1 MYRNL
6 VLLFDGIGEV
16 IGEKTLGKDPVITER
31 YLRMRKH
38 FQEVIEKELNEFPRR
53 SEEEENHVKEWIDKY
68 LYDCC
73 MYERWKPYMEVEA
86 AVPYSIGLITALAC
100 LQGIRIEDG
109 IRLIVSSY
117 FYSKGKGEKEM
128 MLMMVAGFEKREIA
142 AMIEQARETG
152 NVFQAAELG
161 DIYMLLS
168 GLKDSMEK
176 LYPVFIEN
184 GAMKTAKLPAPVAY
198 HTPLAKKHIQEFESC
213 VRDIEVKDI
222 RIPICSIYSNQMLC
236 RKEQLQRELVINLYR
251 KMNAAGCIEA
261 IMQKRERIFFEIGAG
276 KSLYK
281 IYRSIN
287 GEINILKNLREG
299 N

>member
-1 MYRNL
+1 MVFNRDYKIKKEACYACPIGCSKKYQ
-6 VLLFDGIGEV
+6 VKDGKYKGLT
-16 IGEKTLGKDPVITER
+16 GSR
-31 YLRMRKH
+31 
-38 FQEVIEKELNEFPRR
+38 IEFG
-53 SEEEENHVKEWIDKY
+53 
-68 LYDCC
+68 
-73 MYERWKPYMEVEA
+73 A
-86 AVPYSIGLITALAC
+86 ASIGPMTGVFDWPGVLHMKLLC
-100 LQGIRIEDG
+100 DRYGIDTIEA
-109 IRLIVSSY
+109 VSY
-117 FYSKGKGEKEM
+117 
-128 MLMMVAGFEKREIA
+128 
-142 AMIEQARETG
+142 TH
-152 NVFQAAELG
+152 
-161 DIYMLLS
+161 
-168 GLKDSMEK
+168 LKDSMEK

-222 RIPICSIYSNQMLC
+222 RIPICSMYSNQMLC